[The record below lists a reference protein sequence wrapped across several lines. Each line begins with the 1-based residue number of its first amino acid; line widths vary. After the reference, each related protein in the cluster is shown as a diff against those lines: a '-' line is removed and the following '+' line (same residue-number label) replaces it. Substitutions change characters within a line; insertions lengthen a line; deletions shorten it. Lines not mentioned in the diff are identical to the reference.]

1 MHIRTSL
8 FIAAFVLLFLV
19 YLFHLISKKEIELRN
34 TLPWFFLGI
43 IILILISFPNLAGVI
58 ATLIGVYEPVNL
70 IFFSGFCLL
79 LYLVFTLTRIVSKQS
94 VQIRHLVQKIALEK
108 KKNER

>member
-34 TLPWFFLGI
+34 TLPWFFLGL
-43 IILILISFPNLAGVI
+43 IILILISFQNLAGII
-58 ATLIGVYEPVNL
+58 ATFVGVYEPVNL
-70 IFFSGFCLL
+70 IFFGGFCLL

-94 VQIRHLVQKIALEK
+94 IQIRHLVQKIALEK